1 MKKNQNLLQLAYKFI
16 KDEIDE
22 ITYVNKH
29 DREWYEVRDLA
40 SVNPDTFGLLIRKLS
55 LPNRRKA
62 LIQAFQLK
70 TVELRRLLLGD
81 FSKSSSTIADLYNQS
96 KSRRF
101 SNELLAKFGIIHRV
115 PFDWVYSEKLR
126 NRWDFKNFEFA
137 GEVVS
142 KFDDLIPFLISSA
155 GNHRHIDGYI
165 LRLNE
170 MDCYFR
176 IETRQNAVIIDLYNH
191 DLTILD
197 RFLSVLK
204 SSAFLWHGFINRSVV
219 EGYRF
224 YTFVG
229 VKHETSFAQLMQA
242 EYKHV
247 ENINRLC

>member
-1 MKKNQNLLQLAYKFI
+1 
-16 KDEIDE
+16 
-22 ITYVNKH
+22 
-29 DREWYEVRDLA
+29 
-40 SVNPDTFGLLIRKLS
+40 
-55 LPNRRKA
+55 
-62 LIQAFQLK
+62 
-70 TVELRRLLLGD
+70 RRLLLGE
-81 FSKSSSTIADLYNQS
+81 FSKSSSTIADLYSQS

-197 RFLSVLK
+197 R
-204 SSAFLWHGFINRSVV
+204 
-219 EGYRF
+219 
-224 YTFVG
+224 
-229 VKHETSFAQLMQA
+229 
-242 EYKHV
+242 
-247 ENINRLC
+247 

>member
-16 KDEIDE
+16 QDEIDE

-40 SVNPDTFGLLIRKLS
+40 AVNPETFGLLLRKLS

-70 TVELRRLLLGD
+70 TAELRRLLLGE
-81 FSKSSSTIADLYNQS
+81 FSKSSSTIADLYNRS

-115 PFDWVYSEKLR
+115 PFDWVYSEELR

-142 KFDDLIPFLISSA
+142 RLEDLIPLLIYSGSRRDI
-155 GNHRHIDGYI
+155 GGYV

-176 IETRQNAVIIDLYNH
+176 IEARENAVIVDLYNH
-191 DLTILD
+191 DPTILD
-197 RFLSVLK
+197 RLLTVLK
-204 SSAFLWHGFINRSVV
+204 SSPFLWHGFVNRSVA

-224 YTFVG
+224 YTFIG
-229 VKHETSFAQLMQA
+229 VKQETSFAQLMQA
-242 EYKHV
+242 EYKFV